1 MKMKREW
8 ISGFP
13 PSPHVARFVCPRRRA
28 AALHCLL
35 PAAPALAPALTD
47 AATAAAA
54 AALPSPCW
62 QPELLADGKLLDIAL
77 GIKVTNSM
85 LATLAEEDEANS

>member
-1 MKMKREW
+1 MDFW
-8 ISGFP
+8 ISP
-13 PSPHVARFVCPRRRA
+13 IATVARFVCPRRRA

-47 AATAAAA
+47 AATAAAAA

>member
-1 MKMKREW
+1 MKREW

-13 PSPHVARFVCPRRRA
+13 HPSPHVARFVCPRRRVA
-28 AALHCLL
+28 SLHCRL

-47 AATAAAA
+47 AVTAAA